1 MLDVSNID
9 AVVVGGSAG
18 AFAGLKTL
26 LPALPATLAV
36 PILVVLHVP
45 GDRPNAI
52 PEILG
57 RSTACPV
64 KEAEDKERLEP
75 GTVYFAPPGYHVL
88 VDTDRSI
95 ALSADEPVHF
105 SRPSIDVL
113 FETAADAFGERLLA
127 IVLSGASVDGA
138 AGLHAVAARGG
149 TTIVQQP
156 DEAEQ
161 ATMPRAAVEAVASSA
176 VLSLEHIGA
185 VFARLPGGIAM
196 PGRPNATGEH
206 V

>member
-1 MLDVSNID
+1 MIDVSNID
-9 AVVVGGSAG
+9 AVVIGGSAG

-26 LPALPATLAV
+26 LPSLPESLAV

-45 GDRPNAI
+45 GDRPSAI
-52 PEILG
+52 PEVLAT
-57 RSTACPV
+57 RTVRPL

-88 VDTDRSI
+88 VDAEQSI
-95 ALSADEPVHF
+95 ALSVDAPVHF

-113 FETAADAFGERLLA
+113 FETAADAFAERLLA
-127 IVLSGASVDGA
+127 IILSGANVDGA
-138 AGLHAVAARGG
+138 AGLQAVAARGG
-149 TTIVQQP
+149 TTIVQRP

-161 ATMPRAAVEAVASSA
+161 ATMPRAAVEAATPSA
-176 VLSLEHIGA
+176 ILSLEQIAA
-185 VFARLPGGIAM
+185 VFARLPGSNVASRK
-196 PGRPNATGEH
+196 PSAAGEH